1 MTTTTATPLAHPR
14 DLYYDGDEPLVSGTQ
29 YTTTRARYARALG
42 RDLYRHERIAADGT
56 RTLLVHPALAPDRR
70 FYVTN
75 GDYVTVFDLDI
86 REVDELPMVAG
97 LAVSHEY
104 HSCVPA
110 SGVMRQPAD
119 FDAVAEMYDETVADE
134 LADGRMVPA
143 MQCTIIAD
151 VIRTTAAL
159 ALADI
164 PIDAGDVWAGTAYI
178 KSVTEGAAVTR
189 LSLTTAKEATDGNRT
204 TITTDTGARLITVRQ

>member
-1 MTTTTATPLAHPR
+1 MTTPTAAPLAHPH
-14 DLYYDGDEPLVSGTQ
+14 DMYYDGDEPLVSGTQ
-29 YTTTRARYARALG
+29 YTTTRARYARAFG
-42 RDLYRHERIAADGT
+42 RDLYRYERVAADGT
-56 RTLLVHPALAPDRR
+56 RTLLVHPALSPGRL
-70 FYVTN
+70 FYVKHH
-75 GDYVTVFDLDI
+75 DYVVVFDLDI
-86 REVDELPMVAG
+86 REVDGLPMVAG
-97 LAVSHEY
+97 LAVSREH

-119 FDAVAEMYDETVADE
+119 FNAVADMYDETAADE

-143 MQCTIIAD
+143 MQCSIIAD

-164 PIDAGDVWAGTAYI
+164 PVDAGDVWAGTAYVRD
-178 KSVTEGAAVTR
+178 VTEAAAVTR
-189 LSLTTAKEATDGNRT
+189 LSLSTAKEVTESGHT